1 MQTLVMLGRS
11 KPGYVTSETT
21 IHKVFMIIMENNK
34 ISFKVMQRM
43 KKNIESIEKI
53 VNNQK
58 CLRKIKS
65 LKIINLRI
73 FMQIAE
79 LGIEQEEGKE
89 KRGYVE
95 ELMKIAQEITI
106 HLLTIEKQTNLH
118 LVLNPLVDQQTK
130 QFHNYFK
137 HLISSMA
144 TN

>member
-1 MQTLVMLGRS
+1 
-11 KPGYVTSETT
+11 
-21 IHKVFMIIMENNK
+21 
-34 ISFKVMQRM
+34 M

-95 ELMKIAQEITI
+95 ELMKIA
-106 HLLTIEKQTNLH
+106 
-118 LVLNPLVDQQTK
+118 
-130 QFHNYFK
+130 
-137 HLISSMA
+137 
-144 TN
+144 